1 MNKKVKQ
8 SFKTKDT
15 KKGVHKQS
23 DQLFKNCYIDP
34 ISGRF
39 HCKKC
44 NKLVHVN
51 LARRVVFCSVH
62 GMLVEEDGYG
72 IFI

>member
-1 MNKKVKQ
+1 MDRKAKQ
-8 SFKTKDT
+8 IQVTRYK
-15 KKGVHKQS
+15 KKGIQESLDH
-23 DQLFKNCYIDP
+23 LFENCYIDP

-44 NKLVHVN
+44 DNLVHVN
-51 LARRVVFCSVH
+51 LSERVVFCSVH
-62 GMLVEEDGYG
+62 GMLIEEEGYG